1 MRVRHCLVLVLL
13 ACTAGMRPVHRRGNP
28 DYEFHP
34 GDADHER
41 RELSEGFYSDVDE
54 TVVSVGRTHSCAVD
68 EGKGDGD
75 FGGRVKCWGSNSFG
89 QLDAPQV
96 RFIRS
101 EQLLLGNGGER
112 RHFRA
117 HRSSGLS
124 APMHYLQPI

>member
-1 MRVRHCLVLVLL
+1 MLVLL